1 MTQTNTLLSPIEP
14 LYLDIHKLS
23 HMIPRLLLLFA
34 FSLPVC
40 SAQAQKKSFKDYLGP
55 DEKVKLSTY
64 WYMVSKKG
72 DGRYVHRI
80 FFPETVQITSEVTYK
95 NKKLNSKEGLATFW
109 SDKGSKIRE
118 GLYTNN
124 KQEGLW
130 TFYHRKSGNKSE
142 EGAYKNGEKEGAWKL
157 YDNEGRLHE
166 ELHYRA
172 GLRVGKF
179 ISYDSLGTVYN
190 EGVYK
195 ADSVFSQSLQ
205 LSVDKEEMLTS
216 VEESMPYLAECEHI
230 KDEDERK
237 TCSDRTLITYI
248 QKNIRY
254 PKKAR
259 ENELEGRALAS
270 FAISKNGSIKDIDVF
285 VGLCQPIKEECE
297 RIIKNM
303 PPWKPG
309 IQDGKAVEVYYT
321 MPLSFRL
328 K

>member
-1 MTQTNTLLSPIEP
+1 MTQANTLLSPIDP
-14 LYLDIHKLS
+14 LYLDIPKIR
-23 HMIPRLLLLFA
+23 HMITRLLLLSA
-34 FSLPVC
+34 FSLLVC
-40 SAQAQKKSFKDYLGP
+40 STQAQKKNFKDYLGP

-95 NKKLNSKEGLATFW
+95 NKKLNSKEGQATFW
-109 SDKGSKIRE
+109 TDKGTKIRE

-130 TFYHRKSGNKSE
+130 TYYHRKSGHKSE
-142 EGAYKNGEKEGAWKL
+142 EGAYKNGEKDGAWKL
-157 YDNEGRLHE
+157 YDDEGRLDE
-166 ELHYRA
+166 ELHYQA
-172 GLRVGKF
+172 GLREGKF

-216 VEESMPYLAECEHI
+216 VEESMPYLAECDHI

-237 TCSDRTLITYI
+237 TCSDRALITYI
-248 QKNIRY
+248 YSNLKY

-259 ENELEGRALAS
+259 NHELQGTAFAS
-270 FAISKNGSIKDIDVF
+270 VSYTH
-285 VGLCQPIKEECE
+285 LTLPT
-297 RIIKNM
+297 
-303 PPWKPG
+303 
-309 IQDGKAVEVYYT
+309 KA
-321 MPLSFRL
+321 
-328 K
+328 